1 MNRINIAIDGY
12 SSCGKST
19 LAKALASELGYRYVD
34 SGSMYRAITLYSL
47 EMGWIDKDGN
57 LDKESLINNL
67 DKIHLTFHYNMQ
79 RKASDIF
86 LNNINVEERIRL
98 MDVSEHVSKVSQIRE
113 VRDRM
118 VALQQEMGRNKG
130 VVMDG
135 RDIGTAVFPNAELKL
150 FMTADPETR
159 VYRRYD
165 ELTAKGIR
173 VTLEEIKENLFQRD
187 YDDTHRKDNP
197 LTKANDAIILDN
209 TDLSKQQQ
217 LDYVVRLVKDMQ
229 LIRES

>member
-19 LAKALASELGYRYVD
+19 LAKALAAELGYRYVD
-34 SGSMYRAITLYSL
+34 SGSMYRAVTLYCL
-47 EMGWIDKDGN
+47 ENNIIDDQGN
-57 LDKESLINNL
+57 LDSEALVENL

-86 LNNINVEERIRL
+86 LNNKNVEERIRM
-98 MDVSEHVSKVSQIRE
+98 MDVAEHVSKVSQIKE
-113 VRDRM
+113 VRSRM
-118 VALQQEMGRNKG
+118 VALQQEMGKNKA

-135 RDIGTAVFPNAELKL
+135 RDIGTAVFPNAELKI
-150 FMTADPETR
+150 FMTADPEVR

-165 ELTAKGIR
+165 ELTSKGVR
-173 VTLEEIKENLFQRD
+173 VTVDEIKDNLFQRD
-187 YDDTHRKDNP
+187 FDDTNRVDNP
-197 LTKANDAIILDN
+197 LTRAEDSIILDN

-217 LDYVVRLVKDMQ
+217 LDYILRLVTDMQ
-229 LIRES
+229 LIKE